1 AGQRRPRAREREEFP
16 PWHRPPRTA
25 RPRRTRRG
33 QPSSTGARAALGR
46 AAWADPR
53 STASTGQRPCAP
65 SCSNGAHRSARDRML
80 RLASAASKSVSLPT
94 FLARALRVAT
104 LAGADRPALSRPP
117 EGRHMSILAPDIA
130 IMEKILRSAVVYLFL
145 LVSFRLAGKRLL
157 GQLTA
162 FDLVVLLIISNV
174 LQNAAIGDDTSL
186 GGGLLGAFV
195 IIGLNC

>member
-1 AGQRRPRAREREEFP
+1 
-16 PWHRPPRTA
+16 
-25 RPRRTRRG
+25 
-33 QPSSTGARAALGR
+33 
-46 AAWADPR
+46 
-53 STASTGQRPCAP
+53 
-65 SCSNGAHRSARDRML
+65 
-80 RLASAASKSVSLPT
+80 
-94 FLARALRVAT
+94 
-104 LAGADRPALSRPP
+104 
-117 EGRHMSILAPDIA
+117 MSILAPDIA

-195 IIGLNC
+195 IISLNWLVAKLTYRHKRLQRLVENVPTVLIRHGEVLHANLDREHMSMAELRAALRKEGVASMSEVRWAILEEDGRVSVVHRGAQPA